1 MDKTEPRPRGRPPK
15 PEGPM
20 LDRLSLRVPDRVA
33 DAIEAIRVQRKDGA
47 DASQIVREL
56 LVKALE
62 AEGRL

>member
-1 MDKTEPRPRGRPPK
+1 
-15 PEGPM
+15 M

>member
-1 MDKTEPRPRGRPPK
+1 MDKNEPRPRGRPPK
-15 PEGPM
+15 FDAAM
-20 LDRLSLRVPDRVA
+20 LDRLALRIPDRVA
-33 DAIEAIRVQRKDGA
+33 KAIEEIRVQRKDGA